1 MASTRFAQAR
11 RVLLRVAVI
20 LLILCCVSLVAF
32 LPFAGRYLV
41 VDTPI
46 ERADVIFVLAGERV
60 ERWLEAVDLYREGF
74 APRILISPGR
84 VDDLEEQLRRTGIRF
99 PPEAELVRNAMVQL
113 GVPPGVITILP
124 GSVDNTAHEAATLRE
139 LPAAAGWNRII
150 VITSKYHT
158 RRVRFAFAR
167 EFDGTSKRIM
177 VKATRY
183 DDSNPARWWND
194 RSELRFVISELQ
206 KLAGYRLGIAD

>member
-11 RVLLRVAVI
+11 RVLLRVAV
-20 LLILCCVSLVAF
+20 LLLVVCAMALAAF

-41 VDTPI
+41 TETPI
-46 ERADVIFVLAGERV
+46 DRADVIFVLAGERV

-74 APRILISPGR
+74 APRILLSPGR
-84 VDDLEEQLRRTGIRF
+84 VDDMELRLRAKGISF

-113 GVPPGVITILP
+113 GVPAAVITILP
-124 GSVDNTAHEAATLRE
+124 GSVDNTAHEAAALRE
-139 LPAAAGWNRII
+139 LPAASGWRRVI

-158 RRVRFAFAR
+158 RRVGFAFAR
-167 EFDGTSKRIM
+167 EFEGTPTRIM

-183 DDSNPARWWND
+183 DRSDPARWWSD

-206 KLAGYRLGIAD
+206 KLAGYRLGVRE